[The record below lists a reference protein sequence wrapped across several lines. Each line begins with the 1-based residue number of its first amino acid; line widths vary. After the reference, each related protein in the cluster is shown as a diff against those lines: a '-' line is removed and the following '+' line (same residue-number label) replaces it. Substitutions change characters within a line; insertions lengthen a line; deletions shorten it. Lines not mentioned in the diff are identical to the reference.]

1 MNILAVTSAERAG
14 RGIGLLTDLL
24 GDLVGTPLTGIET
37 IEQAMAARRETPR
50 EPEPAIAPEIATP
63 LVHAMLDRQYRA
75 VLDEPVPM
83 LDGATPRAAART
95 KAGRDRLAAWIKH
108 FENSSGRQFDPADPM
123 AAYDFTW
130 MWKKLFVENLRR

>member
-1 MNILAVTSAERAG
+1 
-14 RGIGLLTDLL
+14 
-24 GDLVGTPLTGIET
+24 
-37 IEQAMAARRETPR
+37 
-50 EPEPAIAPEIATP
+50 
-63 LVHAMLDRQYRA
+63 MLDRQYRA